1 MMVLLRRSPEFA
13 EERRQKPVR
22 GRRISDVTACT
33 SVAECPP
40 SPALRFPR
48 TGNQAISMKPNSPT
62 SHPGRQN
69 RPARSGRQQPPG
81 FAASRSYDSQGP
93 DVRIRGS
100 LQQIII
106 KYETLAREAG
116 SAGNLV
122 AVQNYLQHAEHY
134 IRLAR
139 TQGKPTQ
146 EPRDN
151 VEQMSAVEAGD
162 LELIAAD

>member
-1 MMVLLRRSPEFA
+1 MRL
-13 EERRQKPVR
+13 
-22 GRRISDVTACT
+22 
-33 SVAECPP
+33 
-40 SPALRFPR
+40 
-48 TGNQAISMKPNSPT
+48 NHPT

-69 RPARSGRQQPPG
+69 RPACSSRQQPPG
-81 FAASRSYDSQGP
+81 SAASRSYDSQGP
-93 DVRIRGS
+93 DGRIRGS

-116 SAGNLV
+116 STGNFV
-122 AVQNYLQHAEHY
+122 AVQNCLQHAEHY

-139 TQGKPTQ
+139 TQGNPTP

-162 LELIAAD
+162 LELVAAD